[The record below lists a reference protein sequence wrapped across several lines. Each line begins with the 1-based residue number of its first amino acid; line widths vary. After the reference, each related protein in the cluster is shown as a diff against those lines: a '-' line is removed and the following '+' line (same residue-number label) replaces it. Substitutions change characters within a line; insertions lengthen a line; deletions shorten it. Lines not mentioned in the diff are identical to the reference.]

1 MEPNHPFRPEID
13 FLNTKVVEIVTAIN
27 DKMNEVDTMNTLQEV
42 WCSLEPPQKDLVIK
56 GRRFVTELY
65 CKGEWNRKGKKEMRV
80 LLLID
85 IIVIAQLYHSLF
97 SSKSMYHYLTQL
109 PVSTL
114 RVRELDEASFELFT
128 SDSSLSVYCNGIE
141 EKEAFFEKLACIAG
155 RSSFLP
161 NRSYVC

>member
-1 MEPNHPFRPEID
+1 M
-13 FLNTKVVEIVTAIN
+13 
-27 DKMNEVDTMNTLQEV
+27 
-42 WCSLEPPQKDLVIK
+42 
-56 GRRFVTELY
+56 
-65 CKGEWNRKGKKEMRV
+65 
-80 LLLID
+80 LLLSD

-128 SDSSLSVYCNGIE
+128 SDSSLSVYCNAT